1 MIKKL
6 FSILVALF
14 VLSCVSVS
22 HAETFKIYIGSPPGG
37 PSDLYVRKVVDEAE
51 KLSTDRFVIIN
62 RPGADFMVAYKSFL
76 EESKTNPNVLFVS
89 STGTQVSSYLQHADL
104 KLDPLNDTKSL
115 ILFVRIN
122 FLFAALNESPIN
134 SLADLRGNLNI
145 GYSGATAPLLISRMK
160 LEPSVQTVPFRN
172 DSELMLA
179 LLRKDVPVAQIVST
193 NNLISTH
200 KDKIKIIG
208 NLDKMGIVAGQ
219 GFSVAKN
226 FPEDKLLRLNRLFNE
241 VLKQPATVEWF
252 AATVNNK
259 PVGGSPA
266 DYDRLLNDFKVRILD
281 KQ

>member
-1 MIKKL
+1 M
-6 FSILVALF
+6 
-14 VLSCVSVS
+14 
-22 HAETFKIYIGSPPGG
+22 
-37 PSDLYVRKVVDEAE
+37 
-51 KLSTDRFVIIN
+51 
-62 RPGADFMVAYKSFL
+62 
-76 EESKTNPNVLFVS
+76 
-89 STGTQVSSYLQHADL
+89 
-104 KLDPLNDTKSL
+104 

-122 FLFAALNESPIN
+122 FLFAALNESSIN

-160 LEPSVQTVPFRN
+160 LDPAVQTVPFRN

-226 FPEDKLLRLNRLFNE
+226 FSEDKLLRLNRLFNE
-241 VLKQPATVEWF
+241 VLKQPSTVEWF